1 MVEELSNSSIL
12 ITLQLSVQTRFDS
25 IGNKTIDE
33 FLAVII
39 LIAQRWNCMA
49 NPEKQRVNKG

>member
-1 MVEELSNSSIL
+1 MVEELNNSSIL

-39 LIAQRWNCMA
+39 IAQRRNCMA